1 MIELE
6 FKGKTVEEAISKGL
20 KQLGCKKEDV
30 TVKVVTEGS
39 TGLFGQEGTKPA
51 VVLISV
57 KGKKCSGK
65 GKV

>member
-39 TGLFGQEGTKPA
+39 SGLFGQFGTKPA
-51 VVLISV
+51 VVLIFV
-57 KGKKCSGK
+57 EDEKCVGR
-65 GKV
+65 V

>member
-39 TGLFGQEGTKPA
+39 SGLFGQVGTKPA
-51 VVLISV
+51 VVLMFVEDS
-57 KGKKCSGK
+57 KCVS
-65 GKV
+65 KV

>member
-20 KQLGCKKEDV
+20 THLGCKREDV

-39 TGLFGQEGTKPA
+39 TGLFGQMGTKPA

-57 KGKKCSGK
+57 EDKKRINK
-65 GKV
+65 YVQ